1 MAQSPLTAPG
11 PLTTQGGR
19 MSLTGAG
26 TTWVLWLVAAATFV
40 ASIVWPRSLPA
51 TRRRGAWPARLR
63 RAAMQ
68 LAVVTTALAAVS
80 GTLNAQYGWYAS
92 WSDLGTAFVA
102 GDNAPGGVPI
112 VAGGSF
118 PDSTTVPV
126 GTRPLPSDGPTAGDV
141 APTLTGLVSD
151 PGPDG
156 QYLTVSVPGPT
167 SGVVGS
173 VVLWVPRSY
182 TQPGSEHRHYPVVEA
197 FHGVP
202 GGPFE
207 YAHDINLG
215 RMVAGLARDRR
226 MSEPILVMPDSTPH
240 HLDTECV
247 NGGTRGPQME
257 DWLTQDVPTWVRSH
271 LRVAPDAQSWA
282 TMGLSTGGYC
292 AAMATMLHPDTYGA
306 AIELGGYL
314 APVFD
319 PHYRPFAPGSAAW
332 NRYDL
337 VRRAT
342 TETPAVQLWVESS
355 KSDSLSYP
363 GNARLIARATP
374 PLRVTADIL
383 PNAGHRMTVWVGV
396 MPTALS
402 WLGSSL
408 SGFRPST

>member
-1 MAQSPLTAPG
+1 
-11 PLTTQGGR
+11 

-26 TTWVLWLVAAATFV
+26 TTWVLWLVAAATFG
-40 ASIVWPRSLPA
+40 AGIVWPRALPA
-51 TRRRGAWPARLR
+51 TRRHGAWPARLR

-68 LAVVTTALAAVS
+68 LAVVATAVAAVS

-92 WSDLGTAFVA
+92 WSDLGTALVS
-102 GDNAPGGVPI
+102 GDDPAAGVPV
-112 VAGGSF
+112 VAGGTL
-118 PDSTTVPV
+118 PETTTAPV
-126 GTRPLPSDGPTAGDV
+126 GTLPIPSDASLPSD
-141 APTLTGLVSD
+141 APTTGDAEPTLAGLASD

-167 SGVVGS
+167 SGVTGS
-173 VVLWVPRSY
+173 VVLWFPRSY

-202 GGPFE
+202 GGPAE
-207 YAHDINLG
+207 YAHGMNLG
-215 RMVAGLARDRR
+215 GMVAGLARDHR
-226 MSEPILVMPDSTPH
+226 MTEPILVMPDSTPH
-240 HLDTECV
+240 QLDTECV

-257 DWLTQDVPTWVRSH
+257 DWLTQDVPTWVRNH

-319 PHYRPFAPGSAAW
+319 PHYRPFGPGSAAW
-332 NRYDL
+332 TRYDL
-337 VRRAT
+337 VKRAT
-342 TETPAVQLWVESS
+342 TEPPAVQLWVETS

-363 GNARLIARATP
+363 GNARLIATATA
-374 PLRVTADIL
+374 PLRVTADVL

-402 WLGSSL
+402 WLGTSL
-408 SGFRPST
+408 SGFRPTA

>member
-1 MAQSPLTAPG
+1 
-11 PLTTQGGR
+11 

-26 TTWVLWLVAAATFV
+26 STWVLWLVAAATFV
-40 ASIVWPRSLPA
+40 ASIVWPRALPT
-51 TRRRGAWPARLR
+51 TRRHAAWTARLR

-92 WSDLGTAFVA
+92 WSDLGTAFVSGGNPA
-102 GDNAPGGVPI
+102 AGVPV
-112 VAGGSF
+112 VAGGAL
-118 PDSTTVPV
+118 PETTTAPV
-126 GTRPLPSDGPTAGDV
+126 GTLPFPSDVPLPSD
-141 APTLTGLVSD
+141 APTTSETEPTLAGLAAN

-167 SGVVGS
+167 SGVAGS

-182 TQPGSEHRHYPVVEA
+182 TQPGSAHRRYPVLEA

-202 GGPFE
+202 GGPSE
-207 YAHDINLG
+207 YARGMNLG
-215 RMVAGLARDRR
+215 RMVAGLARDHR
-226 MSEPILVMPDSTPH
+226 MTEPILVMPDSTPH
-240 HLDTECV
+240 QLDTECV

-271 LRVAPDAQSWA
+271 LRVASDPQSWA

-337 VRRAT
+337 VTRAT
-342 TETPAVQLWVESS
+342 TEPPAVQLWVETS

-363 GNARLIARATP
+363 GNARLIATATP
-374 PLRVTADIL
+374 PLRVTADVL
-383 PNAGHRMTVWVGV
+383 PNAGHRMAVWVGV

-408 SGFRPST
+408 SGFRPTT

>member
-1 MAQSPLTAPG
+1 
-11 PLTTQGGR
+11 

-26 TTWVLWLVAAATFV
+26 TTWVLWLVATATFG

-51 TRRRGAWPARLR
+51 TRRHGAWWRRVR
-63 RAAMQ
+63 RAGMQ

-92 WSDLGTAFVA
+92 WSDLGAALVS
-102 GDNAPGGVPI
+102 GDNAATGVPI
-112 VAGGSF
+112 VAGGTL
-118 PDSTTVPV
+118 PGATTVPI
-126 GTRPLPSDGPTAGDV
+126 GDPSLPSD
-141 APTLTGLVSD
+141 APTTNGTAATLAGLVAD

-167 SGVVGS
+167 SGVTGS

-182 TQPGSEHRHYPVVEA
+182 TQPGSAHRLYPVVEA

-207 YAHDINLG
+207 YVQGMNLG
-215 RMVAGLARDRR
+215 GMVAGLARDRR
-226 MSEPILVMPDSTPH
+226 MSEAILVMPDSTPH

-247 NGGTRGPQME
+247 NGGSAGPQME
-257 DWLTQDVPTWVRSH
+257 DWLTRDVPSWVRSH
-271 LRVAPDAQSWA
+271 LRVATDAQSWA

-319 PHYRPFAPGSAAW
+319 AHYRPFAPGSAAW
-332 NRYDL
+332 DRYDL
-337 VRRAT
+337 VKRAT
-342 TETPAVQLWVESS
+342 AAPPPVQLWVETS
-355 KSDSLSYP
+355 KSDTLSYP
-363 GNARLIARATP
+363 GNARLIATATA
-374 PLRVTADIL
+374 PLRVTADVL
-383 PNAGHRMTVWVGV
+383 PHAGHRMAIWVGV
-396 MPTALS
+396 MPTAFT

-408 SGFRPST
+408 SGFRPTA

>member
-1 MAQSPLTAPG
+1 
-11 PLTTQGGR
+11 

-26 TTWVLWLVAAATFV
+26 TTWALWLVATATFV
-40 ASIVWPRSLPA
+40 ASIVWPRAQSA
-51 TRRRGAWPARLR
+51 TRQHRAWPARLR

-92 WSDLGTAFVA
+92 WSDLGTAFVS
-102 GDNAPGGVPI
+102 GDDAAAGVPL
-112 VAGGSF
+112 VAGGTL
-118 PDSTTVPV
+118 PDATTVPV
-126 GTRPLPSDGPTAGDV
+126 TTRPLPSDGPTTGDTSP
-141 APTLTGLVSD
+141 ALTGLVSD

-156 QYLTVSVPGPT
+156 QYLTVSVSGPT

-182 TQPGSEHRHYPVVEA
+182 TQPGSEHRRYPVVEA
-197 FHGVP
+197 FHGIP
-202 GGPFE
+202 GGPSE
-207 YAHDINLG
+207 YAHGMDLG
-215 RMVAGLARDRR
+215 GMVAGLARDRR
-226 MSEPILVMPDSTPH
+226 MTEPILVMPDSSPH
-240 HLDTECV
+240 QLDTECV
-247 NGGTRGPQME
+247 NGGARGPQME

-337 VRRAT
+337 VKRAT
-342 TETPAVQLWVESS
+342 TQPPAVQLWVETS

-363 GNARLIARATP
+363 GNARLIATATP
-374 PLRVTADIL
+374 PLRVTADVL
-383 PNAGHRMTVWVGV
+383 PDAGHRMTVWVGV

-402 WLGSSL
+402 WLGTSL
-408 SGFRPST
+408 TGFRPTT